1 MIRFRDGSASCMKR
15 SLDRSTAWRRTR
27 LISVLAL
34 TLLVGCSHS
43 RPGQEPHSVTLKWDP
58 SKYPVAGY
66 NVYRGF
72 QNDSPVKLTATPLT
86 TSQYTDTTVE
96 AGRTYSY
103 YVTAV
108 TLNGAESGPSE
119 ILSATIPTKI
129 SIFSRARAWLVTFYR
144 AHFQTHLR
152 ANLRRLYEK
161 YR

>member
-1 MIRFRDGSASCMKR
+1 MKQ
-15 SLDRSTAWRRTR
+15 SLDHSTVWRRIR

-34 TLLVGCSHS
+34 ALLAGCSHS
-43 RPGQEPHSVTLKWDP
+43 RLGQEPHSVTLKWDP

-72 QNDSPVKLTATPLT
+72 ETNNPVKLTPTPLT
-86 TSQYTDTTVE
+86 NSQYTDTTVE

-108 TLNGAESGPSE
+108 TPNGAESGPSE
-119 ILSATIPTKI
+119 ILSATIPAKTSI
-129 SIFSRARAWLVTFYR
+129 STRVREWLVTFYR
-144 AHFQTHLR
+144 AHLLTHLR

>member
-1 MIRFRDGSASCMKR
+1 MKR
-15 SLDRSTAWRRTR
+15 SLDHSTVWRGTR

-72 QNDSPVKLTATPLT
+72 ETYNPVKLNPTPLT
-86 TSQYTDTTVE
+86 QTEYTDVTVE

-108 TLNGAESGPSE
+108 TPKGAESGPSE
-119 ILSATIPTKI
+119 ILAATIPAKI
-129 SIFSRARAWLVTFYR
+129 PIFTRAKQWLLGFYQ

-152 ANLRRLYEK
+152 TILRRLYEK

>member
-1 MIRFRDGSASCMKR
+1 MKI
-15 SLDRSTAWRRTR
+15 SLSHSTVLRGTR
-27 LISVLAL
+27 LISILAL

-72 QNDSPVKLTATPLT
+72 QKDSPVKLTAAPLT

-108 TLNGAESGPSE
+108 TRNGAESGPSE
-119 ILSATIPTKI
+119 ILSATIPAKTSI
-129 SIFSRARAWLVTFYR
+129 SFRAKEWLVTFYR
-144 AHFQTHLR
+144 AHLLTHLR